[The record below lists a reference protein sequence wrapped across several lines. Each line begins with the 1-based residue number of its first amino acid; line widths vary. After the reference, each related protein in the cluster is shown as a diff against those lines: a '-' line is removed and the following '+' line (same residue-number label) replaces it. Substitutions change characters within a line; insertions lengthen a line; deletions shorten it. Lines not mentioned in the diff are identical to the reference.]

1 MKEFSILLKRAQEG
15 SLEATECLL
24 MMYMP
29 MIEKYARLDGAM
41 DEDMRQHLIVCFLL
55 ALRKFQTDS

>member
-1 MKEFSILLKRAQEG
+1 MPVDDV
-15 SLEATECLL
+15 
-24 MMYMP
+24 MP

>member
-1 MKEFSILLKRAQEG
+1 MMDFPILLRKAQEG
-15 SLEATECLL
+15 SLEATEYLL